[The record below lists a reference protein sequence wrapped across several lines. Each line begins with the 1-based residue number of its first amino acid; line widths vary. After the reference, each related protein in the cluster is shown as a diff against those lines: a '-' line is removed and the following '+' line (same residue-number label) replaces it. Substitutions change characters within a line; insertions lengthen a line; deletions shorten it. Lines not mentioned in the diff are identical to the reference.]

1 MTDYHQRKVN
11 ARISEL
17 NNLSANYK
25 SKIANIKN
33 NIIIMFQNTNTDIR
47 KIEDD
52 IQDAIKSA
60 NLQKDIVKSAEI
72 QKKQLNKYYERIPAE
87 KETKLSKEENI
98 YKSEKR
104 RIEYKNN
111 QLDSSTREEKIII
124 INKLN
129 ILRDNIIK
137 LEENKHL
144 MEVEIKVMGRKNLQ
158 QRRNVLN
165 QLHTEREKKK
175 VLLAKKKIV
184 DKKIDEINTELN
196 KKTARLIELP
206 ECKRG
211 VNALFYKYKEEK
223 EKKTL
228 EIDEI
233 NVKIDKV
240 LKQQDGIEFD
250 SELDFIIDTNTEI
263 DTEINNLMDQRVKL
277 EEEIKQI
284 SSYPENDIYK
294 VYKELD
300 DEKKELVYWI
310 QVFDDQKKQTTEYA
324 NDIQYEIDN
333 PQVYNREDTTQFK
346 LMKSRVYKLDKKLK
360 DNQND
365 KLELERKLTEL
376 ENLNNEQ
383 LNILDKQNTNAEKR
397 WSIIQTRLENW
408 IGEEKS
414 ITQNKIKLK
423 DGEIKSETYTLYN
436 LNSARQKKVQEF
448 SEMLTKSNIDSTRFN
463 KYKKDIKQLEQKI
476 EANNREIRNLQ

>member
-300 DEKKELVYWI
+300 D
-310 QVFDDQKKQTTEYA
+310 
-324 NDIQYEIDN
+324 
-333 PQVYNREDTTQFK
+333 
-346 LMKSRVYKLDKKLK
+346 
-360 DNQND
+360 
-365 KLELERKLTEL
+365 
-376 ENLNNEQ
+376 
-383 LNILDKQNTNAEKR
+383 
-397 WSIIQTRLENW
+397 
-408 IGEEKS
+408 
-414 ITQNKIKLK
+414 
-423 DGEIKSETYTLYN
+423 
-436 LNSARQKKVQEF
+436 
-448 SEMLTKSNIDSTRFN
+448 
-463 KYKKDIKQLEQKI
+463 
-476 EANNREIRNLQ
+476 